1 MILLETKNLT
11 AGYKKAR
18 SVIRDIN
25 LVIDEGEFI
34 GLFGTNGA
42 GKSTIMKAIMGLL
55 YQQEG
60 QILYHTGNSKEPGDI
75 ITYSANKRSRIGIK
89 YLTQD
94 TQVFPNYTVRENLL
108 FAVDFDKAKYSGRVN
123 RILNIFADF
132 KETSFLNKK
141 GNELSGGERAKTAIA
156 MVMMTEP
163 RVLMLDEPSA
173 GLSPNLVE
181 SLLRGI
187 KQYKDDMGNGMAVI
201 LIEQQKLLDARNICD
216 TLYLLKSGETVDLE
230 GNSSSRKIR
239 AADISDQ
246 DMEEFML
253 VEA

>member
-1 MILLETKNLT
+1 MRILETINLT

-18 SVIRDIN
+18 SVIRNIN
-25 LVIDEGEFI
+25 LVIEEGEFV

-60 QILYHTGNSKEPGDI
+60 KILYHTGNNKEPGDI
-75 ITYSANKRSRIGIK
+75 ITYSANRRSRIGIK

-94 TQVFPNYTVRENLL
+94 AQVFPNYTVKENLL
-108 FAVDFDKAKYSGRVN
+108 FAVDFDKAIYTGRVD

-132 KETSFLNKK
+132 KENSFLNKK

-181 SLLRGI
+181 SLLKGI
-187 KQYKDDMGNGMAVI
+187 KQYKNDMGNGMAVI

-216 TLYLLKSGETVDLE
+216 SIYLLKSGETVDLE
-230 GNSSSRKIR
+230 GQTSIQKMK
-239 AADISDQ
+239 ADALTDR
-246 DMEEFML
+246 DLEEFML
-253 VEA
+253 VKG

>member
-1 MILLETKNLT
+1 MKLLETVNLS

-18 SVIRDIN
+18 NVISNIN
-25 LVIDEGEFI
+25 LVIDEGEFV

-60 QILYHTGNSKEPGDI
+60 QILYHTGNGKEQGDI

-94 TQVFPNYTVRENLL
+94 VQVFPNYTVRENLL
-108 FAVDFDKAKYSGRVN
+108 FAVDFDKAKYTGRIN

-132 KETSFLNKK
+132 KENNFLSKK

-173 GLSPNLVE
+173 GLSPNLVA

-216 TLYLLKSGETVDLE
+216 SLYLLKNGETVDLQ
-230 GNSSSRKIR
+230 GNPSSQKMR
-239 AADISDQ
+239 ASDISDK

-253 VEA
+253 VKG

>member
-18 SVIRDIN
+18 NVIRDID
-25 LVIDEGEFI
+25 LVIDEGEFV

-42 GKSTIMKAIMGLL
+42 GKSTIMRAIMGLL
-55 YQQEG
+55 YQREG
-60 QILYHTGNSKEPGDI
+60 KILFHTVNDKEPGDI
-75 ITYSANKRSRIGIK
+75 IKYSANKRSRIGIK

-94 TQVFPNYTVRENLL
+94 AQVFPNYTVRENLL
-108 FAVDFDKAKYSGRVN
+108 FAVDFDKAKYTRRVD
-123 RILNIFADF
+123 RILNIFTDF
-132 KETSFLNKK
+132 KENSFLNKK
-141 GNELSGGERAKTAIA
+141 GNELSGGERAKTANA
-156 MVMMTEP
+156 MVLITEP

-181 SLLRGI
+181 SLLKGI

-216 TLYLLKSGETVDLE
+216 TLYLLKNGETVDLQ
-230 GNSSSRKIR
+230 GNPSSQKMR
-239 AADISDQ
+239 ASDISDK

-253 VEA
+253 VKA

>member
-1 MILLETKNLT
+1 MRILETINLT

-60 QILYHTGNSKEPGDI
+60 KILYHTGNSKVPGDI

-94 TQVFPNYTVRENLL
+94 AQVFPNYTVRENLL
-108 FAVDFDKAKYSGRVN
+108 FAVDFDKAKYKRRVN
-123 RILNIFADF
+123 LILNIFADF
-132 KETSFLNKK
+132 KENSFLKKK

-181 SLLRGI
+181 SLLKGI
-187 KQYKDDMGNGMAVI
+187 KQYKDEMGNGMAVI

-216 TLYLLKSGETVDLE
+216 SLYLLKSGETVDLE
-230 GNSSSRKIR
+230 GNSSSLKMNVG
-239 AADISDQ
+239 DISDQ

-253 VEA
+253 VKG